1 MDIRSGNQWPS
12 SALSNFAPHPFEF
25 RGFKVNSMEGLLQ
38 GLKFKGAAMQ
48 AQIFTLVG
56 KTAKYAGKKKNWKAS
71 QTLWWQGQPIKRSSE
86 EYQALLDE
94 AFQALSQNESFKKAL
109 IATGDAVLTHTMGK
123 SRQNETVLT
132 QNEFCSR
139 LMRLRS
145 SLKK

>member
-1 MDIRSGNQWPS
+1 
-12 SALSNFAPHPFEF
+12 
-25 RGFKVNSMEGLLQ
+25 
-38 GLKFKGAAMQ
+38 
-48 AQIFTLVG
+48 
-56 KTAKYAGKKKNWKAS
+56 
-71 QTLWWQGQPIKRSSE
+71 
-86 EYQALLDE
+86 LLDE